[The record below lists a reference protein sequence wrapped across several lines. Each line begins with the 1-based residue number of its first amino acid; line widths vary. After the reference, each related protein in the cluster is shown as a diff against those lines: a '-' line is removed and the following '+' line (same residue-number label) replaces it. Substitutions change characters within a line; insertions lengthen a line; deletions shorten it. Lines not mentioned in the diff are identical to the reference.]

1 MLRIYYC
8 ACMCVVVWQW
18 FWHMYNSWVIGS

>member
-1 MLRIYYC
+1 
-8 ACMCVVVWQW
+8 MCVVVWQW